1 MAQFNTFFVSH
12 GDDGAMQGA
21 LNAFLRSHR
30 VVKVDKAVF
39 PEGWAFCVEWL
50 EGNAPSGVPAGSAF
64 YRLAGKIDYREILS
78 PEVFE
83 KFAKLRERRKKI
95 AEEDGV
101 KPYVVMTDA
110 QLAEIAKLENPTVAL
125 IGKIPG
131 VGESR
136 VKQFV
141 KRLIDEDPAK
151 DENEVKDGKDGERT
165 S

>member
-50 EGNAPSGVPAGSAF
+50 EGNASSGTPIGSAF
-64 YRLAGKIDYREILS
+64 YRLAGKIDYREVLP

-95 AEEDGV
+95 AETDRV

-110 QLAEIAKLENPTVAL
+110 QLAEIAKLDEPTIAA
-125 IGKIPG
+125 IEKIPG

-136 VKQFV
+136 VKQYV
-141 KRLIDEDPAK
+141 SRLIAK
-151 DENEVKDGKDGERT
+151 DENAEVTKNGDQA